1 MPKVSIIIP
10 CFNEQATIGATLD
23 AIYAQS
29 YSRADIE
36 VVVADAMSTDRTR
49 GVITEFSQAHSEL
62 LVRVVDNQLRFIPAG
77 LNRAIE
83 SARGDVIVRMDA
95 HAKPYPDYVENCVKA
110 LQANKGDNVGGV
122 WEIQPGGP
130 GWLAAGIAV
139 AAAHPLGAGDAAYRL
154 KPEAGAVDTVPFG
167 AYHKSLVEKIGVF
180 DESLLANEDYEF
192 NARVR
197 EAGGVVWLDPG
208 IRSIYYARPDLAG
221 LARQYARYGFWKW
234 RMLARYPRTIRW
246 RQWLPPLFVAGF
258 ILLAFLSLFVPV
270 AQSLLAAQL
279 GIYSLALVSVALMEG
294 LQKKSASLFLSVP
307 LALMTMHFAW
317 GGGFLWS
324 MLSSL
329 FGVWNG

>member
-10 CFNEQATIGATLD
+10 CFNEEATIGATLD
-23 AIYAQS
+23 AIYAQTF
-29 YSRADIE
+29 SRADME
-36 VVVADAMSTDRTR
+36 VVVADAMSTDSTR
-49 GVITEFSQAHSEL
+49 GVIAEFSQAHAALS
-62 LVRVVDNQLRFIPAG
+62 VRVVDNLVRFIPAG

-83 SARGDVIVRMDA
+83 SARGEVIVRMDA
-95 HAKPYPDYVENCVKA
+95 HAKPYPDYVENCVRA
-110 LQANKGDNVGGV
+110 LQLKKGDNVGGV

-130 GWLAAGIAV
+130 GWLSAGIAV

-197 EAGGVVWLDPG
+197 QAGGVVWLDPN
-208 IRSIYYARPDLAG
+208 IRSIYYARPDLSG

-258 ILLAFLSLFVPV
+258 IVLSALSIFAPS
-270 AQSLLAAQL
+270 ARLLLAAQL
-279 GIYSLALVSVALMEG
+279 GIYSLALLFVAFMQAY
-294 LQKKSASLFLSVP
+294 QKKSPDLFFSVP

-324 MLSSL
+324 MLTSL
-329 FGVWNG
+329 FGAKNG